1 MYFPYLR
8 GKQFELIAL
17 REFAT
22 QNSETKHI
30 IPIIEPVKS
39 TFNSLTTAVKVMFEK
54 NLSFALVLNPA
65 DGDFKRNNF
74 KQDTKDILSEL
85 PILKENESKWIAAF
99 IYRNN
104 EQEISKVIQ
113 DWDLSNIM
121 VIFKNEINFSDSI
134 LNFLSNSQI
143 RYIVNGDSNSR
154 IVMRRLRN
162 LENKNIIRLDDCF
175 KERTRNVDYLNIPE
189 EKFTEEHRFYS
200 DDHFYGIADYTALPK
215 DFIDGGMLPYAVA
228 IHMTYEKNQDEIYV
242 RHFVSDTNDDQSN
255 IQRKFFE
262 ATTKVKDFFA
272 DRSKTTA
279 INELIQLLD
288 DGKYPGLGIIK
299 KLSIKNHIEL
309 MNRILSE

>member
-22 QNSETKHI
+22 QDSEAKHI
-30 IPIIEPVKS
+30 IPIIEPVKT

-54 NLSFALVLNPA
+54 HLYFALVLNPA

-85 PILKENESKWIAAF
+85 PILKENESKWIPAF

-113 DWDLSNIM
+113 DWELSNIM
-121 VIFKNEINFSDSI
+121 VIFKNEINFSDGI

-175 KERTRNVDYLNIPE
+175 KERNRNVDYLNIPE